1 MSEST
6 LKTRRAMRARER
18 QKRKLMLL
26 GGLAILLVLVII
38 LAVFVFG
45 SCGKYDTDTSAVYV
59 QQNGKV
65 VSVSVEEFD
74 EDTYSKG
81 KLKDYIKEVIASYNE
96 ESGEKLV
103 KQKDFVVEDDVASLV
118 MEYATTDAFEDF
130 EGVELFTGTIAEAK
144 EAGYKFDVDFASVAD
159 GKVKEAK
166 ADDFMED
173 EAYQVVIIKAN
184 TKVCVAGEIAYVSTE
199 NIADVM
205 EDAVVIK
212 DGVQL
217 EMHEAD
223 TQQGEATEGSEI
235 SDGSVDE
242 GALGQEEST
251 EIVFDFGEEEPESQY
266 SDVYT
271 YIIYK

>member
-6 LKTRRAMRARER
+6 LKTRRAIRARER

-26 GGLAILLVLVII
+26 GGLAVLLVIVII
-38 LAVFVFG
+38 LAIFVFG
-45 SCGKYDTDTSAVYV
+45 SCGKYDTDTSAVHILN
-59 QQNGKV
+59 NGKI

-74 EDTYSKG
+74 EDSYDKNE
-81 KLKDYIKEVIASYNE
+81 LKKYIKEVVGSYNE
-96 ESGEKLV
+96 EKGEKLV
-103 KQKDFVVEDDVASLV
+103 KQKDYNVENDVASLV

-130 EGVELFTGTIAEAK
+130 EGVELFVGTVAEAK
-144 EAGYKFDVDFASVAD
+144 EAGYDFKADFVSVTD
-159 GKVKEAK
+159 GKVAEAE
-166 ADDFMED
+166 ADDFMKD
-173 EAYQVVIIKAN
+173 DAYQIVIIKAN
-184 TKVCVAGEIAYVSTE
+184 TKVCVDGTIAYVSTE

-212 DGVQL
+212 EGAQL
-217 EMHEAD
+217 NISEED
-223 TQQGEATEGSEI
+223 TQKGEAVEGSEI
-235 SDGSVDE
+235 SDGAVDE

-251 EIVFDFGEEEPESQY
+251 EIIFDFGEEEIESQY